1 MNRIAKE
8 VEDRRNNVHRQ
19 KGGEEIAE
27 KGIESTEDKNNKG
40 IVRDKNQNRDTA
52 AILGSLAGF
61 VEKVQGLSGEVRRNN
76 FSMEQEKCKI
86 DDGKRNLM
94 GGQNERD
101 VG

>member
-8 VEDRRNNVHRQ
+8 VGSRRNNVHRQ

-27 KGIESTEDKNNKG
+27 KGMESTEDKNNKG
-40 IVRDKNQNRDTA
+40 IVRNKNRNRDIA

-61 VEKVQGLSGEVRRNN
+61 VEKVQGLSGEVRQNN

-86 DDGKRNLM
+86 DDGERNLV
-94 GGQNERD
+94 GG
-101 VG
+101 